1 MNFGE
6 AVAHVLRHK
15 GQYLLQDFWRE
26 DVVRVVSDVVSEG
39 IASLQ
44 KGRQQLKDISI
55 KEIPS
60 LLLESTQEILEI
72 AKIVPGRIRNGLSGF
87 QSELSREL
95 ETKGDSREKA
105 MFCLKVLGVLSTNTL
120 SFFYN
125 LRGSGKDLSIGRL
138 RIRNALAKF
147 ILAELVLRSLK
158 LFLGRFLSEIEKE
171 LSLESDLEHV
181 RYLKKLIERPGA
193 AYSEDINKEDPAFRI
208 ADNLR
213 KAILD
218 GDEA

>member
-15 GQYLLQDFWRE
+15 SQYLLRDFWRE
-26 DVVRVVSDVVSEG
+26 DVVGVLSDVVSEG
-39 IASLQ
+39 ITSLQ
-44 KGRQQLKDISI
+44 KGRQQLKDISL
-55 KEIPS
+55 KELP
-60 LLLESTQEILEI
+60 LLLLGSTQEILEI
-72 AKIVPGRIRNGLSGF
+72 AKVVPGRIRNGLSGF

-95 ETKGDSREKA
+95 ESKADTREKA
-105 MFCLKVLGVLSTNTL
+105 MFGLKVMGFLSTNTL

-125 LRGSGKDLSIGRL
+125 LRGSGKDLRIGRL

-158 LFLGRFLSEIEKE
+158 LFLGRFLTEIEKE
-171 LSLESDLEHV
+171 LSSESDLEHV
-181 RYLKKLIERPGA
+181 RYFKKLIEGPGA
-193 AYSEDINKEDPAFRI
+193 ASSDAISKDDPAFRI